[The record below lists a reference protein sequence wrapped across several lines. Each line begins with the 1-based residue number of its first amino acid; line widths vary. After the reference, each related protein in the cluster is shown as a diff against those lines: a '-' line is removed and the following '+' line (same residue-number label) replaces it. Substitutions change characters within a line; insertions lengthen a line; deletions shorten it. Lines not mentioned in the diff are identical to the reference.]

1 VPRETVILSVWQDMR
16 MRTANPSQTARKA
29 ALNVITLGAEPGM
42 NEILPAGIVDATAR
56 LLVESGAAGATG
68 VRWSRSRRM
77 VAVYKAFDWMMPG
90 QFEAFAHRKAFC
102 ERQVRE
108 GIGAGAGQVLVLG
121 AGYDTIGWR
130 LAPEFAEVQ
139 FFEIDHPA
147 TAGLKAKGIDA
158 MGPRANLHLIAEDLG
173 ERPLVDVLGA
183 DEAWDPAA
191 GTVIVAEGLL
201 MYLPAEAVGALFS
214 QCAAVSGAGSRIA
227 FTYIGTRSDGRPDA
241 GPWTR
246 LVLWI
251 LKISGEPWRWS
262 IRADELGPFLA
273 EHNWRIAPNLDGSAG
288 RHGVEFFGV
297 AVKRERT
304 TERRGGPGERDP

>member
-1 VPRETVILSVWQDMR
+1 MR
-16 MRTANPSQTARKA
+16 KARPSKTARKV
-29 ALNVITLGAEPGM
+29 ALNIITLGAEPGM
-42 NEILPAGIVDATAR
+42 DEILPAAIVDATAR

-68 VRWSRSRRM
+68 VRWSRSRNM

-121 AGYDTIGWR
+121 AGYDTMGWR

-147 TAGLKAKGIDA
+147 TARLKAKGIDA
-158 MGPRANLHLIAEDLG
+158 MGQRANLHLIAEDLG
-173 ERPLVDVLGA
+173 ERQLVDVLDA
-183 DEAWDPAA
+183 DEAWESTAR
-191 GTVIVAEGLL
+191 TVIVAEGLL
-201 MYLPAEAVGALFS
+201 MYLPPNAVGALFA
-214 QCAAVSGAGSRIA
+214 QCAAICGAGSRIA

-251 LKISGEPWRWS
+251 LRISGEPWLWS
-262 IRADELGPFLA
+262 IRADELGLFLK
-273 EHNWRIAPNLDGSAG
+273 EHNWTIAPRVDGSSG

-297 AVKRERT
+297 AVK
-304 TERRGGPGERDP
+304 